1 MPTCVRYRAAVFL
14 NFLDLGLFC
23 GAQVEEEE
31 EKKKGKKGGW
41 GDVLQDHSNYRKEND
56 CFSNKHVRYA
66 VI

>member
-31 EKKKGKKGGW
+31 EKKKKEKKGG
-41 GDVLQDHSNYRKEND
+41 GEMFCKIIQIIGKRMIVLATSM
-56 CFSNKHVRYA
+56 
-66 VI
+66 